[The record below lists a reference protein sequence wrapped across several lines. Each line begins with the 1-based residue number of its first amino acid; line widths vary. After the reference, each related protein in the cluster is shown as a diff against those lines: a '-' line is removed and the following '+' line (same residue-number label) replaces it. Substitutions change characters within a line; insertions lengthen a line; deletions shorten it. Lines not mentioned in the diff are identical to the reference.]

1 MRILYIP
8 QTNPGRKINYQFT
21 NETITATFEGVTD
34 VFDFSLMPDGEANQ
48 IETALSINPIIN
60 AVKENGSLSIELLNF
75 IPEDATENEKF
86 PVWMEV

>member
-1 MRILYIP
+1 MKILLSP
-8 QTNPGRKINYQFT
+8 QVNPGKKITYQFT
-21 NETITATFEGVTD
+21 GEIITATFEGVTD